1 MSKIT
6 VIRSTKSVAEKGYPI
21 VELAY
26 KTEDGKTKGMKI
38 FGFGNQ
44 KEVSEVAGAA
54 QAGDVL
60 EASFRQNQKGYWEFS
75 DLKNTGEKAEKATAS
90 SGSTGNANANVSRGN
105 WETSEERAARQ
116 VMIVRQSSLSTAQAF
131 LEASKVKHV
140 CQDVIEVAKAF
151 EAYVLGK
158 ETPKQQPT
166 GDVE

>member
-44 KEVSEVAGAA
+44 KEVSEIAGAA

-75 DLKNTGEKAEKATAS
+75 DLKNTGTQVAQQKSDAS
-90 SGSTGNANANVSRGN
+90 DTYSAGKTPRGT
-105 WETSEERAARQ
+105 WETSEERAQRQ
-116 VMIVRQSSLSTAQAF
+116 VMIVRQSSVSSAVALKPKGTP
-131 LEASKVKHV
+131 EEI
-140 CQDVIEVAKAF
+140 IEVAKQF
-151 EAYVLGK
+151 EAYVFGK
-158 ETPKQQPT
+158 ETKQPQ